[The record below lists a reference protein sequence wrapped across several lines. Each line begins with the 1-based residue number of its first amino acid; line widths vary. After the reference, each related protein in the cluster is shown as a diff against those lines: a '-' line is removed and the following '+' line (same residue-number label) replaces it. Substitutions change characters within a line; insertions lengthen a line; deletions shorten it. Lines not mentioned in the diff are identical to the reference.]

1 MCGEEKQATIKL
13 NILLLKLSPS
23 IFIYIQACKETNDPS
38 ATEKKRKKEKKS
50 IIFSILEEHWRNK

>member
-38 ATEKKRKKEKKS
+38 ATEKKRKKEKKKHN
-50 IIFSILEEHWRNK
+50 FFYY